1 MNGKRDL
8 PAGGLPPADLG
19 AVFGGPEQRRGRLG
33 GILPSGS
40 TTAREPERAENPPE
54 SKQTEP
60 DRAPEDGPGE
70 QAPAAATEPE
80 LAPAI
85 PEPAADDVDQAATD
99 PDARQLI
106 VYMPERLRA
115 RLKRAAVGST
125 QLYVMLDAVEKT
137 ESAGILGRLVRQH
150 QAPDTSGL
158 FARRP
163 ARGVEPNVQVNAR
176 AMHQHVDVLDRLA
189 AKYDTNRSELIRV
202 ALDHELPGGG
212 AQRRRPR

>member
-8 PAGGLPPADLG
+8 PTGGLPPTDLG

-33 GILPSGS
+33 AILPGAS
-40 TTAREPERAENPPE
+40 TTTHESEHAERTPESEPERAADEPE
-54 SKQTEP
+54 PTAS
-60 DRAPEDGPGE
+60 A
-70 QAPAAATEPE
+70 EPE
-80 LAPAI
+80 LAPAA
-85 PEPAADDVDQAATD
+85 PAPVVDDVDQAAADTE
-99 PDARQLI
+99 ARQLI

-137 ESAGILGRLVRQH
+137 ESAGVLGQLVAQH

-158 FARRP
+158 FARKR

-176 AMHQHVDVLDRLA
+176 ALHQHVEVLDRLA

-202 ALDHELPGGG
+202 ALDHVLGGG
-212 AQRRRPR
+212 QRRRR